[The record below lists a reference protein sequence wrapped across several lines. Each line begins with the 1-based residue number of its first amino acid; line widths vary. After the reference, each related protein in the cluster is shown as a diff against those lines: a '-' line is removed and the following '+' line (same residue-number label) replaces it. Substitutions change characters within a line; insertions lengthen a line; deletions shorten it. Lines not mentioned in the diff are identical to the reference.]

1 MDSSADKEGLQ
12 SSGRKEQSSRHAE
25 EPTPAASA
33 VPGAF
38 GREDIDQETEGK
50 PVVPSQ
56 HDVDEIDET
65 ELGLDDDDD
74 DVDLDEEVTGD
85 EAERADGA

>member
-12 SSGRKEQSSRHAE
+12 SSGRKEQSSRHGV
-25 EPTPAASA
+25 EPAPEANP

-38 GREDIDQETEGK
+38 GRETLEGETAGEANDI
-50 PVVPSQ
+50 
-56 HDVDEIDET
+56 
-65 ELGLDDDDD
+65 LDDD
-74 DVDLDEEVTGD
+74 DVDLDDDDLDLDEDDDDDVVETVTEE